1 MQSIEER
8 TSNQYQR
15 VTELESSRLHIQE
28 NLLREFDRPVYE
40 RLLSG
45 RHDVS
50 VLDVGSNDGTCVMD
64 RLGGREQVSLILG
77 LEANA
82 DAVRRANESYRNDRV
97 KFVCCN
103 VEDGGQLDEVL
114 SSYLR
119 AHGMDG
125 FDFVNVSMLLM
136 HLADP
141 LVLLERVRRFMRT
154 DSVMFV
160 RDVDDGENL
169 AYPDDDG
176 SFARAFDICDYL
188 ETSGFRHSGRQ
199 VPTLL
204 QRAGFRDVTF
214 ERNGLS
220 TVGLDTESRLALF
233 HTYFDFVSEDLETM
247 ASRHPDDAAVRAD
260 MEWYV
265 QQLPEFEEEFR
276 SDDFFF
282 QLGFMTFSARR

>member
-28 NLLREFDRPVYE
+28 SLLREFDSPVYE

-50 VLDVGSNDGTCVMD
+50 VLDVGSNDGACVMD
-64 RLGGREQVSLILG
+64 RLGGRKLVSSILG

-82 DAVRRANESYRNDRV
+82 DAVRHANASYGSDRIE
-97 KFVCCN
+97 FVCCD
-103 VEDGGQLDEVL
+103 VEDGRQLDEAL

-119 AHGMDG
+119 AHGMNG

-136 HLADP
+136 HLANP
-141 LVLLERVRRFMRT
+141 LALLERVRRFMKP
-154 DSVMFV
+154 DAVMFI

-169 AYPDDDG
+169 AYPDNDG
-176 SFARAFDICDYL
+176 SFVRAFDICDYL

-220 TVGLDTESRLALF
+220 TVGLDAESRLALF

-247 ASRHPDDAAVRAD
+247 EYRHPDDAAVRSD
-260 MEWYV
+260 REWYERK
-265 QQLPEFEEEFR
+265 LPELEEAFR
-276 SDDFFF
+276 SEGFFF
-282 QLGFMTFSARR
+282 QLGFMTFSAKC

>member
-1 MQSIEER
+1 MQSIEKR

-15 VTELESSRLHIQE
+15 VTKLESSRLHIQE

-50 VLDVGSNDGTCVMD
+50 VLDVGSNDGMCVMD
-64 RLGGREQVSLILG
+64 RLGGREQVSSILG

-82 DAVRRANESYRNDRV
+82 DAVRRANESYRSDRV

-141 LVLLERVRRFMRT
+141 LVLLERVRRFMSP

-160 RDVDDGENL
+160 RDVDDGANL

-260 MEWYV
+260 MEWYA
-265 QQLPEFEEEFR
+265 QQLPEFEEAFR